1 MAQDPDRE
9 EDEQNQDDVLTSHAL
24 DMVPVYESS
33 NVDAEMEGDVIRGLL
48 DSNGIPSL
56 LIRPGPFPLRFQVL
70 VPRGKMVEARRLIDD
85 AQAGGAEAA
94 DAAEAESEKP
104 Q

>member
-1 MAQDPDRE
+1 MAQDPGRE
-9 EDEQNQDDVLTSHAL
+9 EDEQNQDEILTSHAL
-24 DMVPVYESS
+24 DMVSVYESS

-70 VPRGKMVEARRLIDD
+70 VPRGKMVEAQRLIED